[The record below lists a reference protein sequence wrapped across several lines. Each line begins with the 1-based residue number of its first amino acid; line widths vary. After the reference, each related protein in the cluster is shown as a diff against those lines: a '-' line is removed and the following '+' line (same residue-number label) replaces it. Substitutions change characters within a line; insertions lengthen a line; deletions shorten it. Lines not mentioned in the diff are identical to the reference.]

1 MKKHGPSALDVVRTI
16 FEALAVLFLATSA
29 ALTRLPGVPFS
40 QVDAGVTFAVVILGG
55 VSIIVRGRRF
65 R

>member
-40 QVDAGVTFAVVILGG
+40 EVNAGATFAIVILGG
-55 VSIIVRGRRF
+55 ASIIARGRRS